1 MKDYLHTFSIVAQDP
16 LSKQI
21 GVAVQSHWFAV
32 GALCPWAEA
41 GVGAVATQSLVKVS
55 YGPIGLNLLRTGKSA
70 LETLQEL
77 LDNDE
82 NREAR
87 QVAIVDARGNVAVH
101 TGKNCISYAG
111 HSSGLGFSVQ
121 ANMMKNVSVWPA
133 MAEAYQTTGGDLAD
147 RLLATLQA
155 AQKAGGDIRGMQS
168 AALLIVDDQ
177 LTDQPWDHIL
187 FNIRVDDSQDPIAE
201 LARLLKIQRAY
212 YLMNEGDELLGKKSF
227 EAAMLKYQSAEE
239 FAPQLDEIPFWIAVS
254 LADSGQIEK
263 ALPIFAR
270 VFKINP
276 DWAELVQRLPKAGL
290 MCDDDEMISKI
301 LKVK

>member
-290 MCDDDEMISKI
+290 MCDDDEMISNI

>member
-1 MKDYLHTFSIVAQDP
+1 MKDYLHTFSIVARDS

-41 GVGAVATQSLVKVS
+41 GVGAIATQSMVKVS
-55 YGPIGLNLLRTGKSA
+55 YGPLGLNLLRTGRSA
-70 LETLQEL
+70 AETLQEL
-77 LDNDE
+77 LDTDE
-82 NREAR
+82 NRESR

-101 TGKNCISYAG
+101 TGKNCVAHAG
-111 HSSGLGFSVQ
+111 HDSGHGFSVQ

-133 MAEAYQTTGGDLAD
+133 MAEAYQTTSGDLAD

-155 AQKAGGDIRGMQS
+155 AQKAGGDIRGVQS
-168 AALLIVDDQ
+168 AALRIVDDQ
-177 LTDQPWDHIL
+177 LSEQPWDHIL

-227 EAAMLKYQSAEE
+227 KAAMLKY
-239 FAPQLDEIPFWIAVS
+239 
-254 LADSGQIEK
+254 
-263 ALPIFAR
+263 
-270 VFKINP
+270 
-276 DWAELVQRLPKAGL
+276 
-290 MCDDDEMISKI
+290 
-301 LKVK
+301 